1 MCMIMNGGYVI
12 DNLRIK
18 IVSVYSCF
26 QLWVHV
32 YCLINKNC
40 PDKTNYRGY
49 LALRTGLVRVID
61 VWCMEGNMTLWSC
74 DRHDSH
80 L

>member
-1 MCMIMNGGYVI
+1 MIMNGGYVI

-32 YCLINKNC
+32 LLFGKQELS
-40 PDKTNYRGY
+40 DKTNYRGY
-49 LALRTGLVRVID
+49 LALWTGLVRVID

>member
-1 MCMIMNGGYVI
+1 MIMNGGYVI

-18 IVSVYSCF
+18 IVYVYSCF
-26 QLWVHV
+26 QLWVHI
-32 YCLINKNC
+32 LLF
-40 PDKTNYRGY
+40 DKQELSTNYRGY
-49 LALRTGLVRVID
+49 LPLWTGLVRVID

-74 DRHDSH
+74 DHHDSH

>member
-1 MCMIMNGGYVI
+1 MIMNGGYVI

-32 YCLINKNC
+32 LLF
-40 PDKTNYRGY
+40 DKQELSCQDKLQDLFGIMDRVSKGY
-49 LALRTGLVRVID
+49 
-61 VWCMEGNMTLWSC
+61 
-74 DRHDSH
+74 
-80 L
+80 

>member
-1 MCMIMNGGYVI
+1 MNGGYVI

-26 QLWVHV
+26 QYECTF

-49 LALRTGLVRVID
+49 LALWTGLVRVID

>member
-1 MCMIMNGGYVI
+1 MVVMKLTICALKLFMFIFVFNYG
-12 DNLRIK
+12 
-18 IVSVYSCF
+18 CTF
-26 QLWVHV
+26 
-32 YCLINKNC
+32 YCLINKNF
-40 PDKTNYRGY
+40 PDKTNYRSY
-49 LALRTGLVRVID
+49 LALWTGLVRVID

>member
-1 MCMIMNGGYVI
+1 MIMNGGYVI

-32 YCLINKNC
+32 LLF
-40 PDKTNYRGY
+40 DKQELSRQDKLQGLFGIMDWVSKGY
-49 LALRTGLVRVID
+49 
-61 VWCMEGNMTLWSC
+61 
-74 DRHDSH
+74 
-80 L
+80 